1 MIIRHITKDSEEVPC
16 VRELYEQSFPEA
28 ERLPFEALLN
38 LLSVADV
45 DFSSYYIGNQFIGFT
60 YTFTIGKLCWFFYF
74 AIVPEKRG
82 EGIGTEIL
90 RNVLERH
97 TQSLIVI
104 DVEHVEQ
111 PSEQDGFAPIGLA
124 TPEMRRRRYDFY
136 CRNGFRDSGVR
147 RSYGGVTYQI
157 LVCGEGTILD
167 REYSNLIRIMWE
179 KVKEAC
185 GGK

>member
-1 MIIRHITKDSEEVPC
+1 MIIRQITKISEDVQI

-28 ERLPFEALLN
+28 ERLPFKALLN
-38 LLSVADV
+38 LLSVAEI
-45 DFSSYYIGNQFIGFT
+45 DFCSYYLDNHFIGFT
-60 YTFTIGKLCWFFYF
+60 YTFTVGKLCWFFYF
-74 AIVPEKRG
+74 AVVPEKRG

-90 RNVLERH
+90 RSVLERH
-97 TQSLIVI
+97 KQSLVVI

-111 PSEQDGFAPIGLA
+111 PSEQDGTAPAGLA

-147 RSYGGVTYQI
+147 RSFGGVTYQI

-167 REYSNLIRIMWE
+167 KEYSNLIRIMWK
-179 KVKEAC
+179 KVKEA
-185 GGK
+185 GGD